1 VVLKQ
6 QLCVWFCLIW
16 GLISIYIA
24 HQIFQIPNQTKMRK
38 LVLLVLGL
46 ILFAGQITAQT
57 RQVKG
62 RVTDDT
68 GKPIPNASVSVRGA
82 SQGTTT
88 DANGN
93 YTIGVPNNAILVI
106 TGIGFVK
113 QELNVGNKAEI
124 SVSLTQEDRA
134 MQEVVVVGYGTSRK
148 KDLTGSIASIK
159 GSAIKDLPV
168 QSFDQALSGRAA
180 GVSVTMPNGVLNN
193 PPVIRV
199 RGVNSISLSS
209 FPLVVIDGVPT
220 FTGNV
225 GNSASNNLLG
235 DINPGDI
242 ESIEVLKDAAA
253 AAIYGS
259 RASAGVLLITTKKGR
274 QGRARVN
281 YDGWA
286 GWTQAYNLIPVLNAT
301 EFTTIKNEGL
311 TNLGTPPVPAPGTPA
326 RGFFTQNDANGRL
339 IDTDWYDVIYRT
351 GLSQN
356 HNVNVS
362 GANDR
367 TSYFFSA
374 GFSDQEGMLRAND
387 FSRLTTRFTID
398 QRVNN
403 WLQLGGT
410 MNYTSSRNAA
420 PNSGSLPGQAFNTSG
435 IGRLAVVLAPNVAV
449 QNADGTYNYNT
460 VTNFVGQ
467 GNNRSSLQFPNA
479 GFLLANNKFTSE
491 TERIIGNAFA
501 QINFTKWLNFR
512 TVYGIDNLNV
522 TNKEFYS
529 ALHGDGV
536 GVGGSAVNIQ
546 QTLKRW
552 NLQNLLTFDKA
563 FNNHNVNLLLGN
575 EQQYT
580 NSQSWGAD
588 RRGQQDPFY
597 DEYQGGFNQIV
608 PIAGSFGENYLVSF
622 LGRLNYNYRG
632 KYYLSLNGRRDGY
645 SAFAPENKYG
655 NFFGGSVAWVL
666 SQENFFKNM
675 QLDNVLS
682 NFRVRASYGQ
692 VGNNQGIGDY
702 AYYSFFSSGLYALQP
717 ALAFSQAGNR
727 NLRWESAK
735 KLDLGFDA
743 SFFRNRLN
751 VEFAY
756 YNNNI
761 DNLILADPQS
771 PSTGI
776 PTLSILSNIGR
787 MVNTGFEL
795 TLNTVPIR
803 NENFSWNSNFNITTL
818 KNEVKAL
825 AAGNSDIF
833 PATSGLERPSIIR
846 VGESIGSFYAVRTNG
861 VNPATG
867 QRIFLY
873 GDGRQVQYNHAA
885 TQRWTFLDGT
895 VAPRAADQPNDGKI
909 IGPALP
915 RWSGGWDN
923 TFRYQNFDL
932 NIMMFFSGGNYIYNG
947 TKAGLRDQRVWN
959 SSKEVLTRWQKAGDV
974 TNIPRIVFGDNV
986 SNGSAVIMSENV
998 EKGDFIKA
1006 RNIAIGYTM
1015 PKSVTDRMG
1024 ISSIRFYGGVQNAFT
1039 ITNYTGFDPEISV
1052 NGNGNQN
1059 PSVDRNSVPLAR
1071 TITVGLNVGF

>member
-1 VVLKQ
+1 
-6 QLCVWFCLIW
+6 
-16 GLISIYIA
+16 
-24 HQIFQIPNQTKMRK
+24 
-38 LVLLVLGL
+38 
-46 ILFAGQITAQT
+46 
-57 RQVKG
+57 
-62 RVTDDT
+62 
-68 GKPIPNASVSVRGA
+68 
-82 SQGTTT
+82 
-88 DANGN
+88 
-93 YTIGVPNNAILVI
+93 
-106 TGIGFVK
+106 
-113 QELNVGNKAEI
+113 
-124 SVSLTQEDRA
+124 
-134 MQEVVVVGYGTSRK
+134 
-148 KDLTGSIASIK
+148 
-159 GSAIKDLPV
+159 
-168 QSFDQALSGRAA
+168 
-180 GVSVTMPNGVLNN
+180 
-193 PPVIRV
+193 
-199 RGVNSISLSS
+199 
-209 FPLVVIDGVPT
+209 
-220 FTGNV
+220 
-225 GNSASNNLLG
+225 
-235 DINPGDI
+235 
-242 ESIEVLKDAAA
+242 
-253 AAIYGS
+253 
-259 RASAGVLLITTKKGR
+259 
-274 QGRARVN
+274 
-281 YDGWA
+281 
-286 GWTQAYNLIPVLNAT
+286 
-301 EFTTIKNEGL
+301 
-311 TNLGTPPVPAPGTPA
+311 
-326 RGFFTQNDANGRL
+326 
-339 IDTDWYDVIYRT
+339 
-351 GLSQN
+351 
-356 HNVNVS
+356 
-362 GANDR
+362 
-367 TSYFFSA
+367 
-374 GFSDQEGMLRAND
+374 
-387 FSRLTTRFTID
+387 
-398 QRVNN
+398 
-403 WLQLGGT
+403 
-410 MNYTSSRNAA
+410 
-420 PNSGSLPGQAFNTSG
+420 
-435 IGRLAVVLAPNVAV
+435 
-449 QNADGTYNYNT
+449 
-460 VTNFVGQ
+460 
-467 GNNRSSLQFPNA
+467 
-479 GFLLANNKFTSE
+479 
-491 TERIIGNAFA
+491 
-501 QINFTKWLNFR
+501 
-512 TVYGIDNLNV
+512 VYGIDNLNV

-546 QTLKRW
+546 QTRKRW

-776 PTLSILSNIGR
+776 PGLSILSNIGR

>member
-1 VVLKQ
+1 
-6 QLCVWFCLIW
+6 
-16 GLISIYIA
+16 
-24 HQIFQIPNQTKMRK
+24 
-38 LVLLVLGL
+38 
-46 ILFAGQITAQT
+46 
-57 RQVKG
+57 
-62 RVTDDT
+62 
-68 GKPIPNASVSVRGA
+68 
-82 SQGTTT
+82 
-88 DANGN
+88 
-93 YTIGVPNNAILVI
+93 
-106 TGIGFVK
+106 
-113 QELNVGNKAEI
+113 
-124 SVSLTQEDRA
+124 
-134 MQEVVVVGYGTSRK
+134 
-148 KDLTGSIASIK
+148 
-159 GSAIKDLPV
+159 
-168 QSFDQALSGRAA
+168 
-180 GVSVTMPNGVLNN
+180 
-193 PPVIRV
+193 
-199 RGVNSISLSS
+199 
-209 FPLVVIDGVPT
+209 
-220 FTGNV
+220 
-225 GNSASNNLLG
+225 
-235 DINPGDI
+235 
-242 ESIEVLKDAAA
+242 
-253 AAIYGS
+253 
-259 RASAGVLLITTKKGR
+259 
-274 QGRARVN
+274 
-281 YDGWA
+281 
-286 GWTQAYNLIPVLNAT
+286 
-301 EFTTIKNEGL
+301 
-311 TNLGTPPVPAPGTPA
+311 
-326 RGFFTQNDANGRL
+326 
-339 IDTDWYDVIYRT
+339 
-351 GLSQN
+351 
-356 HNVNVS
+356 
-362 GANDR
+362 
-367 TSYFFSA
+367 
-374 GFSDQEGMLRAND
+374 
-387 FSRLTTRFTID
+387 
-398 QRVNN
+398 
-403 WLQLGGT
+403 
-410 MNYTSSRNAA
+410 
-420 PNSGSLPGQAFNTSG
+420 
-435 IGRLAVVLAPNVAV
+435 
-449 QNADGTYNYNT
+449 
-460 VTNFVGQ
+460 
-467 GNNRSSLQFPNA
+467 
-479 GFLLANNKFTSE
+479 
-491 TERIIGNAFA
+491 
-501 QINFTKWLNFR
+501 
-512 TVYGIDNLNV
+512 
-522 TNKEFYS
+522 
-529 ALHGDGV
+529 
-536 GVGGSAVNIQ
+536 
-546 QTLKRW
+546 
-552 NLQNLLTFDKA
+552 
-563 FNNHNVNLLLGN
+563 
-575 EQQYT
+575 
-580 NSQSWGAD
+580 
-588 RRGQQDPFY
+588 
-597 DEYQGGFNQIV
+597 
-608 PIAGSFGENYLVSF
+608 
-622 LGRLNYNYRG
+622 
-632 KYYLSLNGRRDGY
+632 LSLNGRRDGY

-776 PTLSILSNIGR
+776 PGLSILSNIGR

-915 RWSGGWDN
+915 KWSGGWDN

>member
-1 VVLKQ
+1 
-6 QLCVWFCLIW
+6 
-16 GLISIYIA
+16 
-24 HQIFQIPNQTKMRK
+24 
-38 LVLLVLGL
+38 
-46 ILFAGQITAQT
+46 
-57 RQVKG
+57 
-62 RVTDDT
+62 
-68 GKPIPNASVSVRGA
+68 
-82 SQGTTT
+82 
-88 DANGN
+88 
-93 YTIGVPNNAILVI
+93 
-106 TGIGFVK
+106 
-113 QELNVGNKAEI
+113 
-124 SVSLTQEDRA
+124 
-134 MQEVVVVGYGTSRK
+134 
-148 KDLTGSIASIK
+148 
-159 GSAIKDLPV
+159 
-168 QSFDQALSGRAA
+168 
-180 GVSVTMPNGVLNN
+180 
-193 PPVIRV
+193 
-199 RGVNSISLSS
+199 
-209 FPLVVIDGVPT
+209 
-220 FTGNV
+220 
-225 GNSASNNLLG
+225 
-235 DINPGDI
+235 
-242 ESIEVLKDAAA
+242 
-253 AAIYGS
+253 
-259 RASAGVLLITTKKGR
+259 
-274 QGRARVN
+274 
-281 YDGWA
+281 
-286 GWTQAYNLIPVLNAT
+286 
-301 EFTTIKNEGL
+301 
-311 TNLGTPPVPAPGTPA
+311 
-326 RGFFTQNDANGRL
+326 
-339 IDTDWYDVIYRT
+339 
-351 GLSQN
+351 
-356 HNVNVS
+356 
-362 GANDR
+362 
-367 TSYFFSA
+367 
-374 GFSDQEGMLRAND
+374 
-387 FSRLTTRFTID
+387 
-398 QRVNN
+398 
-403 WLQLGGT
+403 
-410 MNYTSSRNAA
+410 
-420 PNSGSLPGQAFNTSG
+420 
-435 IGRLAVVLAPNVAV
+435 
-449 QNADGTYNYNT
+449 
-460 VTNFVGQ
+460 
-467 GNNRSSLQFPNA
+467 
-479 GFLLANNKFTSE
+479 
-491 TERIIGNAFA
+491 
-501 QINFTKWLNFR
+501 
-512 TVYGIDNLNV
+512 
-522 TNKEFYS
+522 
-529 ALHGDGV
+529 V

-776 PTLSILSNIGR
+776 PGLSILSNIGR

-915 RWSGGWDN
+915 KWSGGWDN